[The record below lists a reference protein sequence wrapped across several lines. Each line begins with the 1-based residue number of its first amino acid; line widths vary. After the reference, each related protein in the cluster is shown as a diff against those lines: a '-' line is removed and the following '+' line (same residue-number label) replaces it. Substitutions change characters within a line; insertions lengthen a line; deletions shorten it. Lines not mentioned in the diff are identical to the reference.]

1 MKRVKRGD
9 LCLIGILL
17 ACAIGSLFF
26 LGQKSG
32 ERVAV
37 LYYEGTAVDT
47 IFLDRVTESY
57 HIEIGQTV
65 VAVEPGRICFFSGCC
80 PDHLCQN
87 YGWLTKNGETM
98 ACVPEKIVIAIQNQ
112 KSAPDAVTG

>member
-1 MKRVKRGD
+1 MKRVKPAD

-17 ACAIGSLFF
+17 FILLGALLFS
-26 LGQKSG
+26 GQKSG

-37 LYYEGTAVDT
+37 LYYDGTAVDT
-47 IFLDRVTESY
+47 IFLDRVTEPY

-65 VAVEPGRICFFSGCC
+65 LAVEPGRICFFTVCC
-80 PDHLCQN
+80 PDRLCQS

-98 ACVPEKIVIAIQNQ
+98 ACVPEKIVISIQNQ
-112 KSAPDAVTG
+112 KETPDAVTG